1 MAYYRPRESWSEVSD
16 LLVIPAIDLHRGLCV
31 RLYQGDPERET
42 VYGNN
47 PVDIA
52 RQWEQLGAK
61 MLHLVDLDGAFTG
74 HSKNAKVICSI
85 GEEVH
90 IPLQLGGGIRS
101 GEAVEKALSA
111 GVSRV
116 ILGTIT
122 IEQPKLARQIVAE
135 YGERV
140 LVGIDARNGMVAVK
154 GWTESSV
161 VKTVELALR
170 IEDWGVKEVIYTDI
184 HKDGTMQGPDLA
196 GLEDILQ
203 HTSLQVIMSGGISS
217 IEDLVSLKPY
227 SSRVKG
233 VIIGKALYS
242 NQLTLSDA
250 MAVFE

>member
-1 MAYYRPRESWSEVSD
+1 M
-16 LLVIPAIDLHRGLCV
+16 LVIPAIDLHRGRCV

-47 PVDIA
+47 PVEVA

-101 GEAVEKALSA
+101 GEAVEKAISA

-116 ILGTIT
+116 ILGTIA
-122 IEQPKLARQIVAE
+122 IEQPELAQKIVDE
-135 YGERV
+135 FGERIM
-140 LVGIDARNGMVAVK
+140 VGIDARNGMVAIK

-161 VKTVELALR
+161 VKTIELALR
-170 IEDWGVKEVIYTDI
+170 IEQWGIKEIIYTDI
-184 HKDGTMQGPDLA
+184 QKDGTMQGPDLA
-196 GLEDILQ
+196 GLEDLLQ
-203 HTSLQVIMSGGISS
+203 NTSLQVIMSGGISS

-227 SSRVKG
+227 SSRVNG

-242 NQLTLSDA
+242 NQLTLPDA
-250 MAVFE
+250 MAVFN

>member
-1 MAYYRPRESWSEVSD
+1 
-16 LLVIPAIDLHRGLCV
+16 LLVIPAIDLHRGRCV

-47 PVDIA
+47 PVEVA

-101 GEAVEKALSA
+101 GEAVEKAISA

-116 ILGTIT
+116 ILGTIA
-122 IEQPKLARQIVAE
+122 IEQPELAQKIVDE
-135 YGERV
+135 FGERIM
-140 LVGIDARNGMVAVK
+140 VGIDARNGMVAIK

-161 VKTVELALR
+161 IKTIELALR
-170 IEDWGVKEVIYTDI
+170 IEQWGIKEIIYTDI
-184 HKDGTMQGPDLA
+184 QKDGTMQGPDLA
-196 GLEDILQ
+196 GLEDLLQ
-203 HTSLQVIMSGGISS
+203 NTSLQVIMSGGISS

-227 SSRVKG
+227 SSRVNG

-242 NQLTLSDA
+242 NQLTLPDA
-250 MAVFE
+250 MAVFN

>member
-1 MAYYRPRESWSEVSD
+1 M
-16 LLVIPAIDLHRGLCV
+16 LVIPAIDLHRGRCV

-47 PVDIA
+47 PVEVA

-61 MLHLVDLDGAFTG
+61 ILHLVDLDGAFTG

-101 GEAVEKALSA
+101 GEAVEKAISA

-116 ILGTIT
+116 ILGTIA
-122 IEQPKLARQIVAE
+122 IEQPELAQKIVDE
-135 YGERV
+135 FGERIM
-140 LVGIDARNGMVAVK
+140 VGIDARNGMVAIK

-161 VKTVELALR
+161 VKTIELALR
-170 IEDWGVKEVIYTDI
+170 IEQWGIKEIIYTDI
-184 HKDGTMQGPDLA
+184 QKDGTMQGPDLA
-196 GLEDILQ
+196 GLEDLLQ
-203 HTSLQVIMSGGISS
+203 NTSLQVIMSGGISS

-227 SSRVKG
+227 SSRVNG

-242 NQLTLSDA
+242 NQLTLPDA
-250 MAVFE
+250 MAVFN

>member
-1 MAYYRPRESWSEVSD
+1 M
-16 LLVIPAIDLHRGLCV
+16 LVIPAIDLHRGRCV
-31 RLYQGDPERET
+31 RLYQGNPERET

-47 PVDIA
+47 PVEVA

-101 GEAVEKALSA
+101 AEAVEKAISA

-116 ILGTIT
+116 ILGTIA
-122 IEQPKLARQIVAE
+122 IEQPKLARQIVDE
-135 YGERV
+135 YGERII
-140 LVGIDARNGMVAVK
+140 VGIDARDDMVAVK
-154 GWTESSV
+154 GWTEFSA

-170 IEDWGVKEVIYTDI
+170 IEQWGVKEIIYTDI
-184 HKDGTMQGPDLA
+184 KKDGTMQGPDMT

-203 HTSLQVIMSGGISS
+203 KTSLQVIMSGGISS

-227 SSRVKG
+227 SSRVSG

-242 NQLTLSDA
+242 NQITLPDA
-250 MAVFE
+250 MAIFN